1 MERRQW
7 LAAYINQVDV
17 KKKTSQHKGGGW
29 LSSREYLVPL
39 KNDKNM

>member
-17 KKKTSQHKGGGW
+17 KNKTSQKKGGGR
-29 LSSREYLVPL
+29 LSSREYVVPL